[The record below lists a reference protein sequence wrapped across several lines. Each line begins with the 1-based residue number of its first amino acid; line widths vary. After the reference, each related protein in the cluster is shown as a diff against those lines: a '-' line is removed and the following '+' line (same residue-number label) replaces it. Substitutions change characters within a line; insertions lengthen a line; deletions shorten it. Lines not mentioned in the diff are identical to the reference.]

1 MMLTLL
7 SAFLPQISANA
18 DNNTASDFERA
29 MMQMRSQDYAGA
41 VATCNKT
48 LQAHPRNQNAL
59 LLREQAYIRMGKFK
73 EALNDATKF
82 SAIDPKNT
90 RGFRELAMCYLD
102 SGKYSQA
109 LEMLNKVM
117 SVQPSEQAHLLRA
130 DCNYHLGRYGQ
141 VADDLAAS
149 YEVFPGTP
157 GAHELRANALNLV
170 GKYQDGLA
178 QLLEM
183 FYVSNVD
190 TTTNP
195 SATLRFIRKY
205 PNIAGDWNKQVAAH
219 PKQAGVWCGRGVY
232 RLLCGDF
239 HGAVDDLTKALSIDP
254 KFLPALWPRAIAYVR
269 LSKDKEGY
277 ADVDRLIA
285 LAPNSPLSYRIL
297 DRYFYL
303 ANKQEQCLQDLTQR
317 IKKTPNNVNLFV
329 ARAHVNFILE
339 HLEAAIKDYSDA
351 IKIKPAC
358 AEAYAGRGEV
368 FLSMKNMKN
377 ALDDLSQAHKLDPK
391 NTDALSNRAMVYI
404 EEKDFAKAAQD
415 LTILIQLHYKLCK
428 TYEARG
434 QCYMKMG
441 KRAEASADSAAVIW
455 ISG

>member
-1 MMLTLL
+1 MLALIC
-7 SAFLPQISANA
+7 AFLPQMGVNA
-18 DNNTASDFERA
+18 DNTSSDFDRA
-29 MMQMRSQDYAGA
+29 MMQMRSQDFAGT
-41 VATCNKT
+41 VATSTKI

-59 LLREQAYIRMGKFK
+59 LLREQAYIRMGKLK
-73 EALNDATKF
+73 EALNDATKV

-90 RGFRELAMCYLD
+90 RGLRDLAMCYAD
-102 SGKYSQA
+102 AGKYAQA
-109 LEMLNKVM
+109 LELINKVV
-117 SVQPSEQAHLLRA
+117 SVQPSEQAHLDRA
-130 DCNYHLGRYGQ
+130 DINYHLGRYAQ
-141 VADDLAAS
+141 AADDLAAS

-157 GAHELRANALNLV
+157 GAHELRANALNFV
-170 GKYQDGLA
+170 GRYEDGLG
-178 QLLEM
+178 QLVEM
-183 FYVSNVD
+183 FYVTNVD

-195 SATLRFIRKY
+195 GATFKYIKKY
-205 PNIAGDWNKQVAAH
+205 PNVAGDWNKQVAAH
-219 PKQAGVWCGRGVY
+219 PKQAGLWCGRGVY
-232 RLLCGDF
+232 RMLCGDF
-239 HGAVDDLTKALSIDP
+239 QGAVDDLTKALQIDP
-254 KFLPALWPRAIAYVR
+254 KFQPAFWPRAIAFVR
-269 LSKDKEGY
+269 LGRDKDGY

-317 IKKTPNNVNLFV
+317 IKKSPNNINLFV

-339 HLEAAIKDYSDA
+339 HLEAAINDYSDA

-391 NTDALSNRAMVYI
+391 NTDALSNRAMVYL
-404 EEKDFAKAAQD
+404 EQKDYAKAVQD
-415 LTILIQLHYKLCK
+415 LTMLIQLRYKLCK

-434 QCYMKMG
+434 QCYMRMG
-441 KRAEASADSAAVIW
+441 KPAEAKADSAAIIW
-455 ISG
+455 ITG